1 MIKKKEWKIEIRILT
16 DEMEKLIGEE
26 RTLNAKNEKREE
38 DDNVDNMEK
47 S

>member
-1 MIKKKEWKIEIRILT
+1 
-16 DEMEKLIGEE
+16 MEKLIGEE